1 MIPLI
6 ASLFILSALAF
17 TIICFV
23 LLSRPEKL
31 LGLLVIFSGEQE
43 AWHSGRID
51 GELEKKHYAIAK
63 RVEWLVLLALF
74 GWSVLCGALLAYA
87 QLLQL

>member
-6 ASLFILSALAF
+6 ASISILLALTF
-17 TIICFV
+17 TILCFV

-43 AWHSGRID
+43 AWHSGKID
-51 GELEKKHYAIAK
+51 GELEQKHYMIVK
-63 RVEWLVLLALF
+63 KLEWLVLFALF
-74 GWSVLCGALLAYA
+74 GWSVLSGALLAYA